1 MRARALFGWRPCAC
15 TIYKVVVYGC
25 MGMYTM
31 TFGTARVDPWM
42 RVCARARCGVMWGR
56 LRASPIARARFGYF
70 LTSARGKRAWAVE
83 RTWATLYDART
94 HARTHAGERLCV
106 DDNERSSVHIHT
118 SSSYDSRT
126 RIYASRRLIAL
137 DRKGTG
143 GDIPTEPRAR
153 ISLYSYACVRTRDGE
168 RRRVK
173 G

>member
-1 MRARALFGWRPCAC
+1 MRARALFGWRPCVC
-15 TIYKVVVYGC
+15 IYKAVVYGC

-31 TFGTARVDPWM
+31 TFGTPRVGPWM
-42 RVCARARCGVMWGR
+42 RARAMWGDVFVEYVR
-56 LRASPIARARFGYF
+56 HRSRARWFGYF
-70 LTSARGKRAWAVE
+70 LTSARGKRAWAVALP
-83 RTWATLYDART
+83 WATLYDART

-168 RRRVK
+168 RRRAK